1 MTSPVPAAVADPEA
15 PAAAPSPGRWLRAAV
30 QATRPR
36 QWPKNLLV
44 LAAPVAGASVGR
56 DDGIGY
62 ALAAIAAFTAASAAV
77 YYVNDVLDAERD
89 RGHPVKRHRPVAS
102 GDLPAGHALA
112 LAAVVATAALG
123 VGLWIGEP
131 GLTAIVAL
139 YLALSAGYSAGLKHV
154 PVVELGCVA
163 SGFVLRA
170 LGGAVATHV
179 PPSGWFLVV
188 CSLGALAVAVGKRRG
203 ELAALGQEAAARHR
217 PVLRF
222 YRARGLDAVVTV
234 LMAGLVAAY
243 LAWAAG
249 DADAWRRGWH
259 LASAVPLAVALARFG
274 WLAGRGGGRGVEEL
288 ILSDRVMTAAELAW
302 LALFAAGL

>member
-1 MTSPVPAAVADPEA
+1 
-15 PAAAPSPGRWLRAAV
+15 
-30 QATRPR
+30 
-36 QWPKNLLV
+36 V
-44 LAAPVAGASVGR
+44 LAAPLAGVSLGR

-62 ALAAIAAFTAASAAV
+62 ALVAVAAFTAASAAV
-77 YYVNDVLDAERD
+77 YYVNDVLDADRD
-89 RGHPVKRHRPVAS
+89 RAHPVKRHRPVAS

-112 LAAVVATAALG
+112 LAAAAAVAALG
-123 VGLWIGEP
+123 AGLWIGEP
-131 GLTAIVAL
+131 GLTGIIAV

-154 PVVELGCVA
+154 PVLEAACVA

-188 CSLGALAVAVGKRRG
+188 CSLGALAVAAGKRRG
-203 ELAALGQEAAARHR
+203 ELAALGPEAARHR

-222 YRARGLDAVVTV
+222 YRARGLDAAMAV
-234 LMAGLVAAY
+234 LMAGLVLSY